1 MPQLTDMKRPDPRK
15 RGTALT
21 AALVVVV
28 TVASLGAY
36 LIQMQ
41 AAMARRQAMSID
53 TRTALYTA
61 EAGLAEAA
69 YQVSQGRS
77 GTIGSKES
85 PAEFNGNKYWVE
97 SEGFGGNEISLTA
110 TALAGK
116 SRFSVN
122 LAMLP
127 NQNPV
132 AVLGVFGDE
141 GVHIGDRVL
150 VDGYDARDGD
160 YASAC
165 ASGLGFTTTGSGAVV
180 GSNGDVVIDDGLGG
194 ADQLVARVAAT
205 LRGPFAGRSLPW
217 LFESTDPI
225 LEKRHDHGREG
236 VFPGSTMILGTVSAG
251 PGGVVLPGAGT
262 RIDAI
267 DERENEAV
275 LPEVVLPGDLA
286 FEGAGVHEIVKR
298 EEWGDAAQ
306 RVDGFVVRPGGS
318 LHLVGPLVLEAES
331 FAVEPGARLVID
343 DSGGPVTLYCT
354 GSFDAQEGSLVSM
367 ARGSEQQHGFT
378 LLVPRPLDVEDDE
391 RVTLDAL
398 GDLRGVIYAPGD
410 RLTIRAGMKIYGSVV
425 AKHVTLDDDAWVSVD
440 AALEIGGTGLPS
452 LSKSRRW
459 QIVTPSDEDVAVAA
473 RSEAKPPAEIAAEKF
488 LEVIYMDANDAR
500 ASYSGHVNRFD
511 ATLAERIIAVRWQ
524 DPATREFSDWIKP
537 AGASP
542 EKVITRWRKKLR
554 EKVAAAEKK
563 AKRKERGERESR
575 KNGRKRGKRKRRASA
590 KSNAGG
596 SSARR

>member
-1 MPQLTDMKRPDPRK
+1 MPQLIDMKRPDPRR

-28 TVASLGAY
+28 TIASLGAY
-36 LIQMQ
+36 LIQVQ

-77 GTIGSKES
+77 GAIGSKES
-85 PAEFNGNKYWVE
+85 PAEFNGHKYWVE
-97 SEGFGGNEISLTA
+97 SAGFGGNEISLTA

-122 LAMLP
+122 LQVLP

-141 GVHIGDRVL
+141 GVLIGDRVL
-150 VDGYDARDGD
+150 VDGYDARKGD
-160 YASAC
+160 YPSSC

-194 ADQLVARVAAT
+194 EDQLVARVAAA
-205 LRGPFAGRSLPW
+205 LRGPLQGRSLPW

-236 VFPGSTMILGTVSAG
+236 TFPESTMILGTVSAG
-251 PGGVVLPGAGT
+251 PGGVVLPGPAT

-267 DERENEAV
+267 EERESEAV

-286 FEGAGVHEIVKR
+286 FGGPGIQEISGR
-298 EEWGDAAQ
+298 SEWKGAAQ
-306 RVDGFVVRPGGS
+306 RVDGLVVRPGGS
-318 LHLVGPLVLEAES
+318 LHLVGPLVLQTGS
-331 FAVEPGARLVID
+331 LVLEPGARLVVD

-354 GSFDAQEGSLVSM
+354 GSFDAQAGSLVGM
-367 ARGSEQQHGFT
+367 AQESRQLHGFT
-378 LLVPRPLDVEDDE
+378 LLVPRPADPEDDE
-391 RVTLDAL
+391 RVTLDGL
-398 GDLRGVIYAPGD
+398 GDLRGVIYTPGD
-410 RLTIRAGMKIYGSVV
+410 RLTIRAGLKIYGSVV
-425 AKHVTLDDDAWVSVD
+425 ARHVTLDDDAWVTID
-440 AALEIGGTGLPS
+440 QALEVGGDGLPA

-459 QIVTPSDEDVAVAA
+459 QVVTPSDEDVAVAA
-473 RSEAKPPAEIAAEKF
+473 RSQAKPPTELAAEKV
-488 LEVIYMDANDAR
+488 LEVIYMDENDVR
-500 ASYSGHVNRFD
+500 ATYSGHVDRFD
-511 ATLAERIIAVRWQ
+511 ASLAERIVAVRWQ
-524 DPATREFSDWIKP
+524 DPDTREFSDWIKP
-537 AGASP
+537 AGANP
-542 EKVITRWRKKLR
+542 EKIIPRWRKKLR
-554 EKVAAAEKK
+554 EESKEHRTK
-563 AKRKERGERESR
+563 ARRK
-575 KNGRKRGKRKRRASA
+575 KRGKGSKRVKRKRRAPA
-590 KSNAGG
+590 KGPAGDA
-596 SSARR
+596 SARRGPSGG